1 MARRGIRHRREE
13 EEHPTVNLT
22 PLVDVVFSIL
32 IMFIIVAPML
42 NLDRVEL
49 AESAEQAK
57 SDGVSVRDGSS
68 VTIHV
73 HEDNT
78 IWINQRLVDA
88 THLPE
93 LLKQERQRHPDAR
106 PQLYHDRRAQ
116 FGTYQNVK
124 NAVEAAGFDQL
135 DIILKPA

>member
-13 EEHPTVNLT
+13 GERPAVDLT

-49 AESAEQAK
+49 AEGAKEAK
-57 SDGVSVRDGSS
+57 SSDVSVRDSS
-68 VTIHV
+68 LVTIHV
-73 HEDNT
+73 REDNS
-78 IWINQRLVDA
+78 IWINQELVDA
-88 THLPE
+88 VHLPE
-93 LLKQERQRHPDAR
+93 ILKQERQRHPDAR

-116 FGTYQNVK
+116 FGTYQIVK
-124 NAVEAAGFDQL
+124 NALESAGFEQL
-135 DIILKPA
+135 DIILKPV

>member
-13 EEHPTVNLT
+13 EEQPSVNLT

-42 NLDRVEL
+42 NLDKVEL
-49 AESAEQAK
+49 A
-57 SDGVSVRDGSS
+57 DGAREGKNSGMSVRDSAP

-73 HEDNT
+73 HQDNT
-78 IWINQRLVDA
+78 IWINQRLVEA

-93 LLKQERQRHPDAR
+93 ILKQEKKLHPEAV
-106 PQLYHDRRAQ
+106 PQLYHDHRAQ
-116 FGTYQNVK
+116 FGTYQSVK
-124 NAVEAAGFDQL
+124 NAVEAAGYEQL

>member
-124 NAVEAAGFDQL
+124 NAAEAAGFDQL

>member
-93 LLKQERQRHPDAR
+93 LLKQERQRYPDAR

>member
-57 SDGVSVRDGSS
+57 SDGVSVRDSS
-68 VTIHV
+68 SLTIHV